1 MEDGF
6 SMNTDPHDQ
15 DGRSERSCMLLLL
28 ALFMLVILIGAVV
41 GFLTLVSPD

>member
-1 MEDGF
+1 
-6 SMNTDPHDQ
+6 MNTDPYDQ
-15 DGRSERSCMLLLL
+15 DGRSERGCMLILL